1 MFSFLPVSN
10 WRRGHSD
17 AVMFAFLQALI
28 GESGEGAA
36 GATKQLLHEVLG
48 PFAVA
53 SLLSLLLPW
62 ARCQQ
67 PVMAKACPSAY
78 GASLVRL
85 W

>member
-17 AVMFAFLQALI
+17 AFMFAFLQALI

-53 SLLSLLLPW
+53 MGKVPAASDGQGLSFCLWSLSGKT
-62 ARCQQ
+62 
-67 PVMAKACPSAY
+67 VVTKN
-78 GASLVRL
+78 
-85 W
+85 